1 MDFAAWRPPDAP
13 QVAAQGPC
21 ITPEPLGELSDTFPI
36 VSEGFAGRT
45 VAMESIMSRHLA
57 KIDGNSRKI
66 FENGEKSS
74 IFHQKSMKNQCFFV
88 KKQKF

>member
-1 MDFAAWRPPDAP
+1 M
-13 QVAAQGPC
+13 AAQGPC

-74 IFHQKSMKNQCFFV
+74 IFHQKSMKN
-88 KKQKF
+88 